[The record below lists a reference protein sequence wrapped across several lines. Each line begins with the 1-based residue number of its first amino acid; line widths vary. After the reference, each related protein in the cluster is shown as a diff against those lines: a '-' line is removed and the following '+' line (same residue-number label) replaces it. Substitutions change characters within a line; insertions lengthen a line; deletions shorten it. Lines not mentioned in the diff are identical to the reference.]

1 MCVLLNGI
9 AVEEL
14 SLIVH
19 VSRVQTIGK
28 QLCLRLKDI
37 IPRQLV
43 QIAIQTVVN
52 GKIIARETLK
62 PYRKDVTAKLVI
74 FNYLSFLIFN
84 NIVSSMEVM
93 LQEE

>member
-14 SLIVH
+14 SSIVH
-19 VSRVQTIGK
+19 ISRVQTIGK

-37 IPRQLV
+37 IPRQMV

-74 FNYLSFLIFN
+74 FNILKFSFFN
-84 NIVSSMEVM
+84 HFISSMVVM
-93 LQEE
+93 LQGE